1 MGNVDERTNERNDAS
16 REVECE
22 PESLEIIM
30 KCLCSS
36 EWLKPN
42 DLIQSSESLTTKDC
56 SKSGCSS
63 QTGSIEQKLD
73 NGNIEEAESSLRE
86 GVCLNYEEA
95 RALLGRLEYQR
106 GNVEA
111 ALRVFDGIDIAAIA
125 PKMKISV
132 ARRAEHHKSRFRN
145 SAAAPMSM
153 NAISLLF
160 EAIFLKAK
168 SLQDLGRFKE
178 AAQSCSFILDTVESA
193 LPGGVPENF
202 GTDCKLQEILN
213 KAVELLPELWKLAGY
228 FHEAILSYRRALTH
242 FNLDAISTA
251 RIQKDFAIFLLY
263 EGNDASPPNLK
274 SQMDGSFIPRNNV
287 EEAILLFMILF
298 RNFALNK
305 VEWDPSVLDHLTF
318 ALSVS
323 GETKALANQVEE
335 LLPSIMDRKER
346 YYTLALCYLGEGDDL
361 VALNLLRRLLS
372 ASESPNCVKALLLA
386 SKICGENSDHATGVS
401 FAHRALD
408 CAQGEC
414 DQLEAVAHCLLGINL
429 SAQARTSPSDTESI
443 HRQSEALSAFE
454 KSEKLM
460 QNDTRLMFNL
470 SLEYAEQRKLDV
482 ALSHTKRLITLE
494 GGCNIRSWLLV
505 ARILSAQKRYMDAEM
520 IINAALDQTGK
531 YDQGELLRTKAKIQ
545 IAQGQIK
552 NAIETYTNLLA
563 LLEVE
568 NKSFGTSMTLLKN
581 VKYDRRLEIETWID
595 LANVYS
601 NMSQWSDAEVCL
613 SKAKAINPYSASM
626 WHATGILYEATGL
639 PKEALG
645 AFSTALGIEPTHGS
659 SLVSMAEVLSQ
670 LGMKSSPSVRS
681 LLTDALKADRANH
694 SAWYNL
700 GLCYMSEGGKSDVE
714 AFECFQA
721 ADRLQESAPIE
732 PFR

>member
-1 MGNVDERTNERNDAS
+1 
-16 REVECE
+16 
-22 PESLEIIM
+22 M

-63 QTGSIEQKLD
+63 QTGSGEQRLD
-73 NGNIEEAESSLRE
+73 NGNIEEAESSLRD

-132 ARRAEHHKSRFRN
+132 ARRAEHRKSRFRN

-153 NAISLLF
+153 NAVSLLF

-178 AAQSCSFILDTVESA
+178 AAQSCSIILDTVESA
-193 LPGGVPENF
+193 LPGGVPEDF

-228 FHEAILSYRRALTH
+228 FHEAVLSYRRALTH
-242 FNLDAISTA
+242 FNLDAVSTA

-274 SQMDGSFIPRNNV
+274 SQMDGSFVPRNNI

-323 GETKALANQVEE
+323 GETKALATQVEE

-361 VALNLLRRLLS
+361 VALNLLRRLS

-386 SKICGENSDHATGVS
+386 SKICGRIAIMQRVS
-401 FAHRALD
+401 HLQAEHLIVRKVNVINWK
-408 CAQGEC
+408 
-414 DQLEAVAHCLLGINL
+414 QL
-429 SAQARTSPSDTESI
+429 P
-443 HRQSEALSAFE
+443 
-454 KSEKLM
+454 
-460 QNDTRLMFNL
+460 
-470 SLEYAEQRKLDV
+470 
-482 ALSHTKRLITLE
+482 
-494 GGCNIRSWLLV
+494 
-505 ARILSAQKRYMDAEM
+505 
-520 IINAALDQTGK
+520 
-531 YDQGELLRTKAKIQ
+531 
-545 IAQGQIK
+545 IAYW
-552 NAIETYTNLLA
+552 A
-563 LLEVE
+563 
-568 NKSFGTSMTLLKN
+568 
-581 VKYDRRLEIETWID
+581 
-595 LANVYS
+595 
-601 NMSQWSDAEVCL
+601 
-613 SKAKAINPYSASM
+613 
-626 WHATGILYEATGL
+626 
-639 PKEALG
+639 
-645 AFSTALGIEPTHGS
+645 
-659 SLVSMAEVLSQ
+659 
-670 LGMKSSPSVRS
+670 
-681 LLTDALKADRANH
+681 
-694 SAWYNL
+694 
-700 GLCYMSEGGKSDVE
+700 
-714 AFECFQA
+714 
-721 ADRLQESAPIE
+721 
-732 PFR
+732 